1 MTRRRATVVDGS
13 RRLAAVLAL
22 EQLKSALAT
31 LSARQAEIIVLR
43 FGLRDNIPR
52 SRAEAAAILS
62 LRLADVSRLETAALR
77 QLRHPSRS
85 GVLRDYLD
93 SDQAVVPDRVR
104 GEIMGGTEAVKL
116 GHCARHGYF
125 ELAPGSIL
133 CSMCP
138 CPVTP
143 PRSAT
148 SDLGRPRHYCSNAC
162 RQASYRLRK
171 AIS

>member
-13 RRLAAVLAL
+13 HRLAAILAL
-22 EQLKSALAT
+22 EQLKSTLAT
-31 LSARQAEIIVLR
+31 LSAAQAEVVVLR
-43 FGLRDNIPR
+43 YGLRDNIPR
-52 SRAEAAAILS
+52 SRAETAAALSVHVAEVLRLEAAAI
-62 LRLADVSRLETAALR
+62 RK
-77 QLRHPSRS
+77 LRHPSRS

-104 GEIMGGTEAVKL
+104 AGIMGGTDAPEL
-116 GHCARHGYF
+116 GRCPRHGYF
-125 ELAPGSIL
+125 ELAEGSIL

-143 PRSAT
+143 ARSAT

-162 RQASYRLRK
+162 RQASYRARK
-171 AIS
+171 TLS